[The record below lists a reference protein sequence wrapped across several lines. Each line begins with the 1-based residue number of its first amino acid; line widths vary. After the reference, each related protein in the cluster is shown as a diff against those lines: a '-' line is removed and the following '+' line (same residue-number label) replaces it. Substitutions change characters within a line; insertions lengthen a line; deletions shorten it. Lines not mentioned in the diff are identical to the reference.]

1 MAKYSIDSTTLTS
14 IGDAIRAKEGST
26 GVIPVSDIPSRIAAI
41 QTGADV
47 SGVTAGEVDVVA
59 GKIFVDASG
68 AEKTGTLQRLKS
80 QGELISQKQRALLQ
94 MRLRAVIFLS
104 AFPLP
109 VF

>member
-47 SGVTAGEVDVVA
+47 SGVTAVEADVVA
-59 GKIFVDASG
+59 GVVFVDSSG
-68 AEKTGTLQRLKS
+68 AQRTGTLVVQTYYYGSSAPSSDLGADGDLYLK
-80 QGELISQKQRALLQ
+80 L
-94 MRLRAVIFLS
+94 
-104 AFPLP
+104 
-109 VF
+109 